1 MPWKQRWP
9 CHPHPAHLVPRTF
22 CHSLLGMSPTPGS
35 GQAWRPGL
43 WTGIKVDAVKWQ
55 GQPSQIWTQVIWA
68 SLPLLCEWVTSA
80 THATQSSQGQESH
93 LCPEC
98 GLSGVEFL
106 TATLLLVS
114 HFVLMATL
122 GVATTLSVLQIKQ
135 MRLEK
140 GSREPQSPQISGS
153 LAAVPALEGRG
164 PQSQHNGIFPF

>member
-1 MPWKQRWP
+1 M
-9 CHPHPAHLVPRTF
+9 
-22 CHSLLGMSPTPGS
+22 
-35 GQAWRPGL
+35 
-43 WTGIKVDAVKWQ
+43 
-55 GQPSQIWTQVIWA
+55 
-68 SLPLLCEWVTSA
+68 
-80 THATQSSQGQESH
+80 
-93 LCPEC
+93 
-98 GLSGVEFL
+98 EFL

-140 GSREPQSPQISGS
+140 GNREPQSLQISGS